1 MRSYLVWL
9 IAGLLSLLILIAGDA
24 TTELLRFDRAAVDQG
39 ELWRLIT
46 SHLAHLSFAHLVLNI
61 LALALTAYV
70 ADPAHP
76 WWQQLAMWL
85 WLFVVT
91 GVGLWLFAPD
101 LYYYVGLSG
110 ALHGALIIAIADSPF
125 YSLRVR
131 LLVVA
136 VIVGKVI
143 WEQSGLYDDMG
154 NAELIGGRT
163 ETRAHFLGAV
173 AGILWVLVI
182 ISWKRYERRKSLEN

>member
-9 IAGLLSLLILIAGDA
+9 TAGLLSLLILMAGDSA
-24 TTELLRFDRAAVDQG
+24 TELLRFDRNALNQG

-46 SHLAHLSFAHLVLNI
+46 SHLTHLSFAHLVLNI

-76 WWQQLAMWL
+76 WWQQLFMWL
-85 WLFVVT
+85 WLFAVT

-136 VIVGKVI
+136 VIIGKVI

-163 ETRAHFLGAV
+163 ETRAHFLGAL
-173 AGILWVLVI
+173 AGILWVMAVMV
-182 ISWKRYERRKSLEN
+182 WKRYERRQSLEN